1 MSYEA
6 SNVSGLGMLGL
17 GFAEKPLEPGPI
29 PTLKLG
35 SKGSDVGRWQR
46 FVGVSDDGIFG
57 QDTLKAT
64 KNFQASVALSPDGI
78 VGPKTWAAAAAA
90 SIPAA
95 TQQAAP
101 TTKPATKPAKPQLII
116 PPFLANLMGSQKQT
130 PVSASAPSGSWW
142 AQQSTPTKVAIV
154 GGGVAV
160 LAAVA
165 WAVGSNKSAAAKTA
179 AANSRR

>member
-17 GFAEKPLEPGPI
+17 GFAEKPLEPGPT

-35 SKGSDVGRWQR
+35 SKGSDVGRC
-46 FVGVSDDGIFG
+46 V
-57 QDTLKAT
+57 
-64 KNFQASVALSPDGI
+64 P
-78 VGPKTWAAAAAA
+78 AAA
-90 SIPAA
+90 
-95 TQQAAP
+95 QQAAP
-101 TTKPATKPAKPQLII
+101 TTKPAKPQLII